1 MIRVNSGRQPYD
13 QKPTMAKKES
23 SAKTVKYEDIAA
35 QIQQKQFAPVYLL
48 HGEEPFFIDRLA
60 KMFEDGVLEPEER
73 DFNQV
78 VLYGKDTEVD
88 MVVANAK
95 QFPFGSPYRV
105 VILKE
110 AKDLKG
116 IDKLEAY
123 LENPSP
129 QTVLVICHKYGK
141 MKGAALKACTKNG
154 VVFDSAG
161 VKDYNLRGWIMD
173 LATKM
178 FQYKLS
184 PQTAELLS
192 EHIGNDLSR
201 IYTEFQKIQV
211 FLPAGSEIT
220 PDTVEKY
227 IGISKEYNIFELQE
241 ALGRRNVQK
250 AYSIMLNFTMH
261 QKENPNIRTILMLF
275 NFYNKMIRYHLLPE
289 KNQESLRLLYGTT
302 YDKIIATNVSYANN
316 HSLPQLTR
324 IVSILREYDVKS
336 KGVDATKND
345 GELLKEMIYKI
356 IHA

>member
-1 MIRVNSGRQPYD
+1 
-13 QKPTMAKKES
+13 MAKEKT
-23 SAKTVKYEDIAA
+23 SAKSAKFEDIVA

-60 KMFEDGVLEPEER
+60 RMFEESVLEPEER

-116 IDKLEAY
+116 IDKLDAY
-123 LENPSP
+123 LESPSP

-141 MKGAALKACTKNG
+141 MKGAALKACSKNG
-154 VVFDSAG
+154 VVFESVG

-173 LATKM
+173 LASKT
-178 FQYKLS
+178 FQYTLS

-201 IYTEFQKIQV
+201 IYTEFQKLQV
-211 FLPAGSEIT
+211 VLPPGSEIK
-220 PDTVEKY
+220 PDVVEKY
-227 IGISKEYNIFELQE
+227 IGISKEYNIFELQD
-241 ALGRRNVQK
+241 ALGSRNIQK

-261 QKENPNIRTILMLF
+261 QKENPNVKTILMLF
-275 NFYNKMIRYHLLPE
+275 NFYNKMIRYHLAADKSKE
-289 KNQESLRLLYGTT
+289 GLRKVFGTS
-302 YDKIIATNVSYANN
+302 YDNLIARNVGFANN
-316 HSLPQLTR
+316 YSLPQLTR
-324 IVSILREYDVKS
+324 IISILREYDAKS

-356 IHA
+356 TRV

>member
-1 MIRVNSGRQPYD
+1 M
-13 QKPTMAKKES
+13 
-23 SAKTVKYEDIAA
+23 A
-35 QIQQKQFAPVYLL
+35 QIQSKQFAPVYLL

-60 KMFEDGVLEPEER
+60 KMFEEGILEPEER

-116 IDKLEAY
+116 IEKLDAY

-129 QTVLVICHKYGK
+129 QSVLVICHKYGK
-141 MKGAALKACTKNG
+141 LKGAALKACTKNG
-154 VVFDSAG
+154 VVFESVG

-173 LATKM
+173 LATKS
-178 FQYKLS
+178 FNYKLG

-201 IYTEFQKIQV
+201 IYTEFQKLQV
-211 FLPAGSEIT
+211 MLPAGSEIT

-227 IGISKEYNIFELQE
+227 IGISKEYNIFELQD
-241 ALGRRNVQK
+241 ALGSRNIPK
-250 AYSIMLNFTMH
+250 AYNIMLNFTMH
-261 QKENPNIRTILMLF
+261 QKENPNVKTILMLF
-275 NFYNKMIRYHLLPE
+275 NFYNKMIRYHLSADKSKEGL
-289 KNQESLRLLYGTT
+289 QTVFGTKF
-302 YDKIIATNVSYANN
+302 DNLIARNVGFANN
-316 HSLPQLTR
+316 YSLPQLMR
-324 IVSILREYDVKS
+324 IISILREYDLKS

-345 GELLKEMIYKI
+345 GDLLKEMIYKI
-356 IHA
+356 THA